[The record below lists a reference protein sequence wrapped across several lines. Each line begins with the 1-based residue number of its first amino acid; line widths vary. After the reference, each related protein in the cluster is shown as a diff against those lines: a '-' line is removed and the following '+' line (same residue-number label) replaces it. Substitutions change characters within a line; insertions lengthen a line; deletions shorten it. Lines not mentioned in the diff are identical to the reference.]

1 MLFRSTIKQI
11 NERVA
16 KLRDK
21 FMKNT
26 SRFDQGYDD
35 ALTYLTTV
43 ASLSRMLNDRS
54 MMRFLEKLQNN
65 EERTV
70 GELIAFMDSYNL
82 RFGPVTTDRQLE
94 IYTRLVPTLTAIRD
108 SVKTAQDVSSPPDR
122 TGEGLKEAA
131 KDAFKSMTWES
142 LEAHARDQ

>member
-1 MLFRSTIKQI
+1 MASIERINEAVSKLRST
-11 NERVA
+11 
-16 KLRDK
+16 

-26 SRFDQGYDD
+26 SRFARGYDD
-35 ALTYLTTV
+35 ALTYLTTM
-43 ASLSRMLNDRS
+43 ATLSRLLNDPS
-54 MMRFLEKLQNN
+54 MRRFLEELKSN

-82 RFGPVTTDRQLE
+82 RFGRATTDRQLE
-94 IYTRLVPTLTAIRD
+94 IYTRLVPILTEIRD
-108 SVKTAQDVSSPPDR
+108 SVKTAQIVPSPPDR

-131 KDAFKSMTWES
+131 KEAFKSMKWED